1 MQQCHLTCKSVIR
14 SLLFAALL
22 AHIHIACLHA
32 EPRTIEA
39 YGLPFQ
45 VLNYQSTGDGQ
56 VLINVHGTDQLVLE
70 TRVTPTVIREFFS
83 NRVTFE
89 SLPLDGV
96 FLFIKQALASQDR
109 ASAMLAMQGVIS
121 FADLSSPSVAAG
133 VASIG
138 APDEVN
144 LGFYKEV
151 LSYTLKGTAAP
162 TFIATLMKIVAAKD
176 LVWLKEMHPSALIS
190 YGQALRIVLRDE
202 MYTKIKERDVAQA
215 KLVQQLQ
222 AACFGNEDVEVRT
235 FRTLFERLE
244 SLPADADYATKLS
257 DLVNQD
263 ATIKKYFG
271 PLFHDALL
279 EKINRSIQQG
289 AGDRALELLAQ
300 LDWSKRTPRIHQ
312 LTTDALSKLPQESP
326 AIFEQG
332 QVKDYLVFISEK
344 DPVIRENLIRTLE
357 ASIEFNRS
365 DFPVANSF
373 MKMLKLIRP
382 DPNSLND
389 HLRIAIAQD
398 LYAQKKNSAAR
409 LYIADASQIGVI
421 DRVSLA
427 FARMKANLLPIL
439 AILLSI
445 VLLFVCI
452 GFFLNRR
459 ALRKITRIID
469 VHDELGLEEDTDPRV
484 FVTARG
490 VKSEHSKY
498 PYEYISAVYEL
509 GLSADASMKEIKA
522 AYRSKMKGIHPDAVQ
537 SQQRDTGEFI
547 HVKQVYERII
557 ALRKELGLDL

>member
-1 MQQCHLTCKSVIR
+1 MQQCLLTCKSVIR

-22 AHIHIACLHA
+22 AQIHIACLNA
-32 EPRTIEA
+32 EPRIIEA

-45 VLNYQSTGDGQ
+45 LLNYQSTGDGQ
-56 VLINVHGTDQLVLE
+56 VLINVHGNDQLVLE
-70 TRVTPTVIREFFS
+70 TRVTPTVIREFFA

-89 SLPLDGV
+89 SLSLDGV
-96 FLFIKQALASQDR
+96 FHFIAQALTAQDR

-121 FADLSSPSVAAG
+121 FADLSSPAVSAG
-133 VASIG
+133 VTSIG
-138 APDEVN
+138 ISDDPT
-144 LGFYKEV
+144 LGFFKEV
-151 LSYTLKGTAAP
+151 LTYTLKGTAAP
-162 TFIATLMKIVAAKD
+162 TFIATLMKIIAAKD
-176 LVWLKEMHPSALIS
+176 IAWLKEIHPSAFVS

-202 MYTKIKERDVAQA
+202 MYTKIKERDVAKA
-215 KLVQQLQ
+215 KRVQQLQ
-222 AACFGNEDVEVRT
+222 AACFGDDDIEVRT

-263 ATIKKYFG
+263 PTIKKYFG

-279 EKINRSIQQG
+279 EKINRYIQQG
-289 AGDRALELLAQ
+289 SGDRALELLAQ

-312 LTTDALSKLPQESP
+312 LTTDAISKLPQESP

-357 ASIEFNRS
+357 SSIEFNRS

-398 LYAQKKNSAAR
+398 LYAQNKDSSAR
-409 LYIADASQIGVI
+409 LFLADASQVGILN
-421 DRVSLA
+421 RVSLA
-427 FARMKANLLPIL
+427 FARMKANLFAIL

-445 VLLFVCI
+445 IVLFICV

-469 VHDELGLEEDTDPRV
+469 VHDELGLEEDPDRRV

-522 AYRSKMKGIHPDAVQ
+522 AFRSKMKGIHPDAVQ
-537 SQQRDTGEFI
+537 SQQRDTDEFI
-547 HVKQVYERII
+547 HIKQVYERIL